1 MLEINLKQLEAFVT
15 TAEYSSFTKA
25 AEALY
30 LTQSTVSAHINS
42 LEQVL
47 GVRLIQRG
55 SRRRVQLTT
64 EGKQAYDMAKEILNR
79 CQSLQNLGSTIE
91 QCQLAVGASSV
102 PSQYLVPELMS
113 GFLSRNPDS
122 RYVLQR
128 GDSDKIHR
136 LLKQG
141 DVRIGFVGAAMDREN
156 YNYHVVTGDRLVL
169 ITANTESYR
178 KLKSAGTSGREL
190 LHEPMILRE
199 VSSGTRKAMEAY
211 LNRLGVPVRSLDL
224 VAQIDNTEAI
234 KSSVSRGI
242 GVSVVSELTVREEL
256 ESGKL
261 LSFDLDAGG
270 LFRNIYL
277 TWRKDIVLT
286 SVEKKFVEFV
296 MAQSEKM

>member
-42 LEQVL
+42 MEQTL

-55 SRRRVQLTT
+55 SRRKVQLTT

-91 QCQLAVGASSV
+91 QCQLTVGASSV
-102 PSQYLVPELMS
+102 PSQYLVPELML
-113 GFLSRNPDS
+113 GFLSKNPES
-122 RYVLQR
+122 RYMLQR
-128 GDSDKIHR
+128 GDSDRIHH

-141 DVRIGFVGAAMDREN
+141 DVRIGFVGAAQDREKKH
-156 YNYHVVTGDRLVL
+156 YHVVAGDRLVL
-169 ITANTESYR
+169 ITANTEHYR
-178 KLKSAGTSGREL
+178 KLKAAGTSGREL

-199 VSSGTRKAMEAY
+199 ISSGTRRAMEAY
-211 LNRLGVPVRSLDL
+211 LTRLGVPVRSLDL

-256 ESGKL
+256 ENGKL
-261 LSFDLDAGG
+261 LSFDLDSGG

-277 TWRKDIVLT
+277 CWRKDVALT
-286 SVEKKFVEFV
+286 AVERKFVEFV
-296 MAQSEKM
+296 KSQSEVV

>member
-15 TAEYSSFTKA
+15 TAEFSSFTKA

-42 LEQVL
+42 MEQIM

-55 SRRRVQLTT
+55 SRRRVQLTA

-79 CQSLQNLGSTIE
+79 CQTLQTLGSAIE

-113 GFLSRNPDS
+113 GFLSKNPDS
-122 RYVLQR
+122 RYVLQL
-128 GDSDKIHR
+128 GDSDRIHR

-156 YNYHVVTGDRLVL
+156 YNYHVVAGDRLVL
-169 ITANTESYR
+169 ITANSEKYR
-178 KLKSAGTSGREL
+178 KLKAADTSGREL

-199 VSSGTRKAMEAY
+199 ISSGTRKAMEAY

-277 TWRKDIVLT
+277 TWRRDVVLS
-286 SVEKKFVEFV
+286 SVEKKFVDYV
-296 MAQSEKM
+296 KSQSEKA

>member
-42 LEQVL
+42 MEQIL

-64 EGKQAYDMAKEILNR
+64 EGRQAYDMAKEILNR
-79 CQSLQNLGSTIE
+79 CQTLQNLGNVIE
-91 QCQLAVGASSV
+91 QCQLTVGASSV

-113 GFLSRNPDS
+113 GFLSKNPDS
-122 RYVLQR
+122 RYMLQR
-128 GDSDKIHR
+128 GDSEKIHR

-141 DVRIGFVGAAMDREN
+141 DVRIGFVGAAQNRDQ
-156 YNYHVVTGDRLVL
+156 YHYHVVAGDRLVL
-169 ITANTESYR
+169 ITANTERYR
-178 KLKSAGTSGREL
+178 KLKKSGTTGRQL
-190 LHEPMILRE
+190 LHEPIILRE

-211 LNRLGVPVRSLDL
+211 LNRLGIPVRSLNL

-234 KSSVSRGI
+234 KSTVSRGI

-261 LSFDLDAGG
+261 LSFDLDSGG
-270 LFRNIYL
+270 LFRSIYL
-277 TWRKDIVLT
+277 CWRKDIVLT
-286 SVEKKFVEFV
+286 SAEKKFVEYV
-296 MAQSEKM
+296 RSQSEEV

>member
-42 LEQVL
+42 MEQTL

-55 SRRRVQLTT
+55 SRRKVQLTT

-91 QCQLAVGASSV
+91 QCQLTVGASSV
-102 PSQYLVPELMS
+102 PSQYLVPELML
-113 GFLSRNPDS
+113 GFLSKNPES
-122 RYVLQR
+122 RYMLQR
-128 GDSDKIHR
+128 GDSDRIHH

-141 DVRIGFVGAAMDREN
+141 DVRIGFVGAAQDREN
-156 YNYHVVTGDRLVL
+156 YHYHVVAGDRLVL
-169 ITANTESYR
+169 ITANTEHYR
-178 KLKSAGTSGREL
+178 KLKATGTSGREL

-199 VSSGTRKAMEAY
+199 ISSGTRRAMEAY
-211 LNRLGVPVRSLDL
+211 LTRLGVPVRSLDL

-256 ESGKL
+256 ENGKL
-261 LSFDLDAGG
+261 LSFDLDSGG

-277 TWRKDIVLT
+277 CWRKDVALT
-286 SVEKKFVEFV
+286 AVERKFVEFV
-296 MAQSEKM
+296 KSQSEVV

>member
-30 LTQSTVSAHINS
+30 LTQSTVSAHINAM
-42 LEQVL
+42 EQVL

-55 SRRRVQLTT
+55 SRRRVQLTA
-64 EGKQAYDMAKEILNR
+64 EGKQAYDLAKEILNR
-79 CQSLQNLGSTIE
+79 CHSLQNLGNTIE

-128 GDSDKIHR
+128 GDSDRIHR
-136 LLKQG
+136 LMKQG
-141 DVRIGFVGAAMDREN
+141 DVRIGFVGAALNREE

-169 ITANTESYR
+169 ITANTENYR
-178 KLKSAGTSGREL
+178 RLKRAETTGREL

-199 VSSGTRKAMEAY
+199 ESSGTRKAMEAY
-211 LNRLGVPVRSLDL
+211 LNRCNIPARSLDL

-234 KSSVSRGI
+234 KSSVIRGI

-261 LSFDLDAGG
+261 LSFDLDSGG
-270 LFRNIYL
+270 VFRNIYL

-286 SVEKKFVEFV
+286 NVEQKFVEFV
-296 MAQSEKM
+296 KAQSDKM

>member
-42 LEQVL
+42 MEQIL

-79 CQSLQNLGSTIE
+79 CQSLQNLGSVIE
-91 QCQLAVGASSV
+91 QCQLVVGASSV

-128 GDSDKIHR
+128 GDSDRIHR

-141 DVRIGFVGAAMDREN
+141 DARIGFVGAAQDREN
-156 YNYHVVTGDRLVL
+156 YNYHVVAGDRLVL
-169 ITANTESYR
+169 ITANNEHYR
-178 KLKSAGTSGREL
+178 KLKNSGTSGRLL
-190 LHEPMILRE
+190 LHEPIILRE

-211 LNRLGVPVRSLDL
+211 LNRLGVPVRSLNL

-242 GVSVVSELTVREEL
+242 GVSVVSELTVQEEL
-256 ESGKL
+256 DSGKL
-261 LSFDLDAGG
+261 LSFDLDSGG
-270 LFRNIYL
+270 LFRSIYIC
-277 TWRKDIVLT
+277 WRKDIALT
-286 SVEKKFVEFV
+286 TVEKKFVDYV
-296 MAQSEKM
+296 LSQSKEK

>member
-15 TAEYSSFTKA
+15 TAEYASFTKA

-30 LTQSTVSAHINS
+30 LTQSTVSAHINAM
-42 LEQVL
+42 EEAL

-55 SRRRVQLTT
+55 SRRRVQLTV
-64 EGKQAYDMAKEILNR
+64 EGRQAYDLVKEILSR
-79 CQSLQNLGSTIE
+79 CYTLQNLGRTIE

-102 PSQYLVPELMS
+102 PSQYLVPELMT
-113 GFLSRNPDS
+113 GFLAQNPDS

-128 GDSDKIHR
+128 GDSERIHA
-136 LLKQG
+136 LMKQG
-141 DVRIGFVGAAMDREN
+141 QVRIGFVGAAQNRAE

-169 ITANTESYR
+169 ITPNTDNYR
-178 KLKSAGTSGREL
+178 RLKRAGITGREL

-199 VSSGTRKAMEAY
+199 ESSGTRKAMEAY
-211 LNRLGVPVRSLDL
+211 LSRCGISPRSLDL

-234 KSSVSRGI
+234 KSSVSRGM

-261 LSFDLDAGG
+261 LSFDLDSGG
-270 LFRNIYL
+270 VYRNIYL

-286 SVEKKFVEFV
+286 AVEQKFVEYV
-296 MAQSEKM
+296 KSRSEKV

>member
-15 TAEYSSFTKA
+15 TAEYASFTKA

-30 LTQSTVSAHINS
+30 LTQSTVSAHINAM
-42 LEQVL
+42 EEAL

-55 SRRRVQLTT
+55 SRRRVQLTV
-64 EGKQAYDMAKEILNR
+64 EGRQAYDLAKEILSR
-79 CQSLQNLGSTIE
+79 CYTLQNLGRTIE

-102 PSQYLVPELMS
+102 PSQYLVPELMT
-113 GFLSRNPDS
+113 GFLAQNPDS

-128 GDSDKIHR
+128 GDSERIHA
-136 LLKQG
+136 LMKQAQ
-141 DVRIGFVGAAMDREN
+141 VRIGFVGAAQNRAE

-169 ITANTESYR
+169 ITPNTDNYR
-178 KLKSAGTSGREL
+178 RLKRAGTTGREL

-199 VSSGTRKAMEAY
+199 ESSGTRKAMEAY
-211 LNRLGVPVRSLDL
+211 LSRCGISPRSLDL

-234 KSSVSRGI
+234 KSSVSRGM
-242 GVSVVSELTVREEL
+242 GVSVVSGLTVREEL

-261 LSFDLDAGG
+261 LSFDLDSGG
-270 LFRNIYL
+270 VYRNIYL

-286 SVEKKFVEFV
+286 AVEQKFVEYV
-296 MAQSEKM
+296 KSRSEKV

>member
-42 LEQVL
+42 MEQTL

-55 SRRRVQLTT
+55 SRRKVQLTT

-91 QCQLAVGASSV
+91 QCQLTVGASSV
-102 PSQYLVPELMS
+102 PSQYLVPELML
-113 GFLSRNPDS
+113 GFLSKNPES
-122 RYVLQR
+122 RYMLQR
-128 GDSDKIHR
+128 GDSDRIHH

-141 DVRIGFVGAAMDREN
+141 DVRIGFVGAAQDREN
-156 YNYHVVTGDRLVL
+156 YHYHVVAGDRLVL
-169 ITANTESYR
+169 ITANTEHYR
-178 KLKSAGTSGREL
+178 KLKAAGTSGREL

-199 VSSGTRKAMEAY
+199 ISSGTRRAMEAY
-211 LNRLGVPVRSLDL
+211 LTRLGVPVRSLDL

-256 ESGKL
+256 ENGKL
-261 LSFDLDAGG
+261 LSFDLDSGG

-277 TWRKDIVLT
+277 CWRKDVALT
-286 SVEKKFVEFV
+286 AVERKFVEFV
-296 MAQSEKM
+296 KSQSEVV

>member
-15 TAEYSSFTKA
+15 TAEYASFTKA

-30 LTQSTVSAHINS
+30 LTQSTVSAHINAM
-42 LEQVL
+42 EQIL

-55 SRRRVQLTT
+55 SRRRVQLTS
-64 EGKQAYDMAKEILNR
+64 EGRQAYDMAKEILNR
-79 CQSLQNLGSTIE
+79 CQSLQNLGSAIE

-113 GFLSRNPDS
+113 GFLSKNPDS
-122 RYVLQR
+122 RYMLQR

-141 DVRIGFVGAAMDREN
+141 DVRIGFVGAAQDREN
-156 YNYHVVTGDRLVL
+156 YNYHVVAGDRLVL
-169 ITANTESYR
+169 ITANNDHYR
-178 KLKSAGTSGREL
+178 KLKSSGTSGREL

-199 VSSGTRKAMEAY
+199 ISSGTRKAMEAY

-261 LSFDLDAGG
+261 LSFDLDSGG

-277 TWRKDIVLT
+277 CWRKDMMLT
-286 SVEKKFVEFV
+286 GVEKKFVEFV
-296 MAQSEKM
+296 MAQSEKV